1 MKGIL
6 RLAYKLLVNDKSKF
20 TALLLGITF
29 AVFLI
34 MFITSMFS
42 GVLNHASS
50 TIINIGAT
58 CGSWTR
64 PSKPCPTRSAC
75 RITFWTRFEACK
87 A

>member
-6 RLAYKLLVNDKSKF
+6 KLAYKLLVNDKAKF

-34 MFITSMFS
+34 MFITSMFV

-58 CGSWTR
+58 M
-64 PSKPCPTRSAC
+64 
-75 RITFWTRFEACK
+75 
-87 A
+87 